1 MVSSFFHSIVIL
13 HPRLWILSHFAS
25 LTSSIP
31 FFQSEIEEALVR
43 IKELEGVEGYVICN
57 NDGTVLRHQV
67 DMSKKVAEDLARV
80 SLLSRIFLLPL
91 LLFCRSQPTSIVSSS
106 SNYTTSISTESNQA
120 CHTSHQRYTR
130 SRSK

>member
-1 MVSSFFHSIVIL
+1 MVSSLIRLTLFLTLIASAHSV
-13 HPRLWILSHFAS
+13 S
-25 LTSSIP
+25 LTSSIT

-80 SLLSRIFLLPL
+80 SL
-91 LLFCRSQPTSIVSSS
+91 FCRGCNAVSFYYHYYYHFSHHRYPSLLRPPTTIQMHIIHL
-106 SNYTTSISTESNQA
+106 NRI
-120 CHTSHQRYTR
+120 
-130 SRSK
+130 